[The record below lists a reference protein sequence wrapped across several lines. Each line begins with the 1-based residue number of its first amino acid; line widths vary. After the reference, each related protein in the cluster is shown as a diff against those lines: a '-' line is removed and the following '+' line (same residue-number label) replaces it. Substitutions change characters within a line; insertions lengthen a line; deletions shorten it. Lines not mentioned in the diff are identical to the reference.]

1 MSKSFDELKVEA
13 KELGVKIFGKKVEVL
28 EKEIEA
34 ARLARAANPT
44 PIVEGIMASEG
55 VSTQVAE
62 PAKKTE
68 VKKNFNTVVIYNGK
82 QEIRTYSLAVHGEKF
97 ADLATSF
104 ATDRGYRME
113 LIDTGKNITCPS
125 CGHSFAPRVK

>member
-28 EKEIEA
+28 EKEIEEA
-34 ARLARAANPT
+34 KLARAANPT
-44 PIVEGIMASEG
+44 PVVESAP
-55 VSTQVAE
+55 VATE

-68 VKKNFNTVVIYNGK
+68 VKKTFNTVVIYNGK